1 MDELSRV
8 PYLAQCVVSLSGAAT
23 SEQFREMRELFER
36 VRCTDDS
43 PATVIWNQGPRVG
56 ALIER
61 LRAEGLTPGEDGKG
75 RANWI
80 AFGYVLGTQRAR
92 VVATHDC
99 DILDYR
105 RDLLA
110 RLCYP
115 TANPALAYEFAKGY
129 YSRVSD
135 RMHGRV
141 TRLFMTPLIRS
152 MKTVLG
158 PVPLLEYLESFRY
171 PLAGECSMTTELAR
185 VNRIPAD
192 WGLEVGVLAEVY
204 RNCSPEARSVRS
216 SSSRTTTTST
226 RSSPSTIPRAGLHR
240 MVRDIAASLIRNLA
254 SYGVE
259 FDSGFLNTMIAAYVR
274 TAQDSIAR
282 YSDDAKLNGLAFD
295 RHEEE
300 VAVETFSGALRAAGL
315 DFVRDPMGSPQIPNW
330 NRVVS
335 AMPDF
340 LSDLRWRGRG
350 RRAGSVLKSSV
361 GSSDRA
367 ASTGT
372 GRSGGRSAVCS
383 RSPLW
388 SAPSRGAGR
397 PSSSTTGRSSSRWP
411 MRCAQ
416 GRFADVL
423 AHPQH
428 PLYPALIAVLE
439 PLSLAPETRGDRRL
453 DRRGVCSRSR
463 RSSGWRG
470 LASGG
475 RSRGSRRG
483 SSRCIHGPSISLPM

>member
-1 MDELSRV
+1 MADFHQTGVISTLHRLGKPDLARLERELVDFHAQRPIALVLPSLHAEIRGPALKRIVEELSRV
-8 PYLAQCVVSLSGAAT
+8 PYLAQCVVSLSGPADA
-23 SEQFREMRELFER
+23 EAFREMRALFAR
-36 VRCTDDS
+36 VRCLDGG
-43 PATVIWNQGPRVG
+43 PPTVIWNQGPRVAG
-56 ALIER
+56 LFER
-61 LRAEGLTPGEDGKG
+61 LRGEGLMPGEDGKG

-80 AFGYVLGTQRAR
+80 AFGYVLATQRAR

-99 DILDYR
+99 DILDYH

-115 TANPALAYEFAKGY
+115 TANPALGYEFAKGY

-141 TRLFMTPLIRS
+141 TRLFMTPLVRS

-171 PLAGECSMTTELAR
+171 PLAGECSMTTDLVR

-204 RNCSPEARSVRS
+204 RNCSLKRVCQVELVENYDHKHQELSEFD
-216 SSSRTTTTST
+216 
-226 RSSPSTIPRAGLHR
+226 PSAGLHR

-274 TAQDSIAR
+274 TAQDAIAR

-315 DFVRDPMGSPQIPNW
+315 EFVRDPMGSPQIPNW

-335 AMPDF
+335 AMPEF
-340 LSDLRWRGRG
+340 LADLK
-350 RRAGSVLKSSV
+350 RAVE
-361 GSSDRA
+361 DDARD
-367 ASTGT
+367 
-372 GRSGGRSAVCS
+372 C
-383 RSPLW
+383 
-388 SAPSRGAGR
+388 
-397 PSSSTTGRSSSRWP
+397 
-411 MRCAQ
+411 
-416 GRFADVL
+416 
-423 AHPQH
+423 
-428 PLYPALIAVLE
+428 
-439 PLSLAPETRGDRRL
+439 
-453 DRRGVCSRSR
+453 
-463 RSSGWRG
+463 G
-470 LASGG
+470 LAAA
-475 RSRGSRRG
+475 
-483 SSRCIHGPSISLPM
+483 

>member
-1 MDELSRV
+1 MADFHQTGVISTLHRLGEPDLARLERELVEYSRERPIALVLPSLFAEIQGPALKRIVDELTRV
-8 PYLAQCVVSLSGAAT
+8 PYLVQCVVSLSGAAT
-23 SEQFREMRELFER
+23 PEEFAQMRALFDR
-36 VRCTDDS
+36 VRCTDGS
-43 PATVIWNQGPRVG
+43 GATVIWNQGPRVS
-56 ALIER
+56 ALFDR
-61 LRAEGLTPGEDGKG
+61 LRREGLQPGDDGKG

-80 AFGYVLGTQRAR
+80 AFGYVLATRRAR

-115 TANPALAYEFAKGY
+115 TANPTLAYDFAKGY

-141 TRLFMTPLIRS
+141 TRLFMTPLVRS

-171 PLAGECSMTTELAR
+171 PLAGECSMTTELLR

-204 RNCSPEARSVRS
+204 RNCSLKRICQVELVENYDHKHQDLSENDP
-216 SSSRTTTTST
+216 T
-226 RSSPSTIPRAGLHR
+226 AGLHR

-315 DFVRDPMGSPQIPNW
+315 EFVRDPMGSPQIPNW
-330 NRVVS
+330 NRVAS

-340 LSDLRWRGRG
+340 LRDLQ
-350 RRAGSVLKSSV
+350 
-361 GSSDRA
+361 A
-367 ASTGT
+367 AVE
-372 GRSGGRSAVCS
+372 AD
-383 RSPLW
+383 
-388 SAPSRGAGR
+388 
-397 PSSSTTGRSSSRWP
+397 
-411 MRCAQ
+411 AQ
-416 GRFADVL
+416 
-423 AHPQH
+423 
-428 PLYPALIAVLE
+428 AL
-439 PLSLAPETRGDRRL
+439 R
-453 DRRGVCSRSR
+453 
-463 RSSGWRG
+463 
-470 LASGG
+470 
-475 RSRGSRRG
+475 
-483 SSRCIHGPSISLPM
+483 